1 MKEIIF
7 LSFGNN
13 SNYVLSH
20 FFNLNDEILKDKSNP
35 LNLNHFSIFNDNYKP
50 RTILF
55 DYSPNIQKYY
65 TLNEKVEQDEINEI
79 KSKYDK
85 DKLEIYQND
94 LTQNNFLSMMSEL
107 NLIDT
112 TNVEDEDKDNN
123 EEDEEDEDD
132 FNNNKNNYYSYKY
145 KFLNN
150 KKNKN
155 KDDNSKTKPK
165 KEMSEKLESLL
176 NLSDN
181 ELYEYFNF
189 NKSIKNWN
197 DYLQIKLPINC
208 LQEIK
213 TVDVD
218 ERMITSYIRGYDF
231 FNTGYNRTNYL
242 EEFED
247 NFRKKLEDC
256 DLISCLHINIDIN
269 SFWGGI
275 GTYFLDYIKDMVNKI
290 PKVLNSYDYNSSF
303 YKKNYLSKE
312 GNKNDNIFDIEKFIN
327 YIWLLSDL
335 QDIEGCDIL
344 FNINYLNESKN
355 IIKNY
360 FGYNTTD
367 DLFNSKNNNNIYFN
381 LDEKERSIGTTNL
394 DDIDPIYK
402 YYHSALSSLQLQT
415 FYIPLRSTLYAKNSY
430 IQNLNITSNENTIN
444 FMESDL
450 IFNIDNI
457 NNKIPLTS
465 NGTFYNLTRNI
476 NNPKFKWDK
485 LFNTSMLLRDYNS
498 SIIIGNNEKYKL
510 MNESLPKYLNK
521 MSKIVFN
528 LNENYP
534 IPISFPRKFN
544 IKQKFEDGLFEYK
557 KNIPLYINNR
567 PYCDFCTKTLGNF
580 KKDRKDYNF
589 SAKKLLAKIDKDKE
603 NQYVDKTES
612 IFNMIYVYQDLAEEK
627 LNQFN
632 DEESEEELDI

>member
-7 LSFGNN
+7 LSIGNN

-20 FFNLNDEILKDKSNP
+20 FFNLNDELLKDKSNP
-35 LNLNHFSIFNDNYKP
+35 LNLNHFSIFNDSYKP
-50 RTILF
+50 RSLLF

-65 TLNEKVEQDEINEI
+65 LLNEKIDDSDLNEM
-79 KSKYDK
+79 KSKYDNQ
-85 DKLEIYQND
+85 KLEVYQND
-94 LTQNNFLSMMSEL
+94 LPQNNFLSMMNEL
-107 NLIDT
+107 NLVDT
-112 TNVEDEDKDNN
+112 NIEDDYDKN
-123 EEDEEDEDD
+123 EEEEEEEEY
-132 FNNNKNNYYSYKY
+132 NNYNR
-145 KFLNN
+145 LNYMN
-150 KKNKN
+150 YHKKNKKQKILEKN
-155 KDDNSKTKPK
+155 EIKPK

-176 NLSDN
+176 NLNDN

-197 DYLQIKLPINC
+197 DYLQIKLPISC
-208 LQEIK
+208 LNEIK
-213 TVDVD
+213 AIDVD
-218 ERMITSYIRGYDF
+218 ERMITSYIRGNDF
-231 FNTGYNRTNYL
+231 FNIGYNKNNYF

-247 NFRKKLEDC
+247 SFRKKLEEC
-256 DLISCLHINIDIN
+256 DLLSCLHMNIDIN

-275 GTYFLDYIKDMVNKI
+275 GVYMLENINESINKI

-303 YKKNYLSKE
+303 YKKNYLNEE
-312 GNKNDNIFDIEKFIN
+312 GNENIFDIEKFTN
-327 YIWLLSDL
+327 YIWFLSDL

-344 FNINYLNESKN
+344 FNINYLNETKD
-355 IIKNY
+355 IIRNY
-360 FGYNTTD
+360 FGYNTPGGILND
-367 DLFNSKNNNNIYFN
+367 KNNNNIYYNPSEKNGDIGTIN
-381 LDEKERSIGTTNL
+381 LDN
-394 DDIDPIYK
+394 IDPIYK
-402 YYHSALSSLQLQT
+402 YYYSALSSLQLQT
-415 FYIPLRSTLYAKNSY
+415 FYIPLRSALYGKNGY

-457 NNKIPLTS
+457 NNKISPIS
-465 NGTFYNLTRNI
+465 SGTFYNPCRNI
-476 NNPKFKWDK
+476 SNPKFKWNN
-485 LFNTSMLLRDYNS
+485 LFTTSMLLREYNS
-498 SIIIGNNEKYKL
+498 SILIGNNDKYKL
-510 MNESLPKYLNK
+510 MNESIPNYLNK

-544 IKQKFEDGLFEYK
+544 TKQKFEDGLFEYK

-567 PYCDFCTKTLGNF
+567 PYLDFCTKTLHNF
-580 KKDRKDYNF
+580 KKDRKDYQL

-612 IFNMIYVYQDLAEEK
+612 IFNMIYVYQDLAEDK

-632 DEESEEELDI
+632 DDESEEEPDI

>member
-35 LNLNHFSIFNDNYKP
+35 LNLNHYSIFNDSYHP
-50 RTILF
+50 RALLF

-65 TLNEKVEQDEINEI
+65 TLNEKIEQSDLTTI

-85 DKLEIYQND
+85 DQLEVYQSD
-94 LTQNNFLSMMSEL
+94 LPQNNFLSMMDEL
-107 NLIDT
+107 NLVDT
-112 TNVEDEDKDNN
+112 NIAEEKDN
-123 EEDEEDEDD
+123 EEDEDD
-132 FNNNKNNYYSYKY
+132 FDNDNINYMNYKS
-145 KFLNN
+145 KQI
-150 KKNKN
+150 NKN
-155 KDDNSKTKPK
+155 KEKNITLEQKPK

-176 NLSDN
+176 NLNDN

-189 NKSIKNWN
+189 NKSINNWN

-213 TVDVD
+213 SIDVD
-218 ERMITSYIRGYDF
+218 ERMITSYIRGNDF
-231 FNTGYNRTNYL
+231 FNIGYNKSNYF

-275 GTYFLDYIKDMVNKI
+275 GVYMLENINEMVNKI

-303 YKKNYLSKE
+303 YKKNNLVKE
-312 GNKNDNIFDIEKFIN
+312 GEADDNIFDIEKFTN
-327 YIWLLSDL
+327 YIWFLSDL
-335 QDIEGCDIL
+335 QDIEGCDVL
-344 FNINYLNESKN
+344 FNFNYLNETKDL
-355 IIKNY
+355 IKNY
-360 FGYNTTD
+360 FGYNNNI
-367 DLFNSKNNNNIYFN
+367 FNEKSNNNIYSN
-381 LDEKERSIGTTNL
+381 STEKNRNIGTTNL
-394 DDIDPIYK
+394 DNIDPIYK
-402 YYHSALSSLQLQT
+402 YYYSSLSALQLQT
-415 FYIPLRSTLYAKNSY
+415 FYIPLRSTLYGKNSY

-450 IFNIDNI
+450 IFNIDSI
-457 NNKIPLTS
+457 NNKLSLTS
-465 NGTFYNLTRNI
+465 NGTFYNPCRNI
-476 NNPKFKWDK
+476 SNPRFKWEQI
-485 LFNTSMLLRDYNS
+485 FNTSMLLRENNS

-510 MNESLPKYLNK
+510 MNETIPNYLNK

-544 IKQKFEDGLFEYK
+544 TKQKYEGGLFEYK

-580 KKDRKDYNF
+580 KKDRKDYNL

-612 IFNMIYVYQDLAEEK
+612 IFNMLYVYRDLAEEK

-632 DEESEEELDI
+632 DDESEEEPDI

>member
-20 FFNLNDEILKDKSNP
+20 FFNLNDELLKDKSNP
-35 LNLNHFSIFNDNYKP
+35 LNLNHFSIFNDSYKP
-50 RTILF
+50 RSLLF

-65 TLNEKVEQDEINEI
+65 LLNEKIDDSDLNEM
-79 KSKYDK
+79 KSKYDNQ
-85 DKLEIYQND
+85 KLEVYQND
-94 LTQNNFLSMMSEL
+94 LPQNNFLSMMNEL
-107 NLIDT
+107 NLVDT
-112 TNVEDEDKDNN
+112 NIEDDYDKN
-123 EEDEEDEDD
+123 EEEEEEEEY
-132 FNNNKNNYYSYKY
+132 NNYNR
-145 KFLNN
+145 LNYMNYN
-150 KKNKN
+150 KKNKKQKILEKN
-155 KDDNSKTKPK
+155 EIKPK

-176 NLSDN
+176 NLNDN
-181 ELYEYFNF
+181 KLYEYFNF

-197 DYLQIKLPINC
+197 DYLQIKLPISC
-208 LQEIK
+208 LNEIK
-213 TVDVD
+213 AIDVD
-218 ERMITSYIRGYDF
+218 ERMITSYIRGNDF
-231 FNTGYNRTNYL
+231 FNIGYNKNNYF

-247 NFRKKLEDC
+247 SFRKKLEEC
-256 DLISCLHINIDIN
+256 DLLSCLHMNIDIN

-275 GTYFLDYIKDMVNKI
+275 GVYMLENINESINKI

-303 YKKNYLSKE
+303 YKKNYLNEE
-312 GNKNDNIFDIEKFIN
+312 GNENIFDIEKFTN
-327 YIWLLSDL
+327 YIWFLSDL

-344 FNINYLNESKN
+344 FNINYLNETKD
-355 IIKNY
+355 IIRNY
-360 FGYNTTD
+360 FGYNTPGGILND
-367 DLFNSKNNNNIYFN
+367 KNNNNIYYN
-381 LDEKERSIGTTNL
+381 PSEKNRDIGTTNL
-394 DDIDPIYK
+394 DNIDPIYK
-402 YYHSALSSLQLQT
+402 YYYSALSSLQLQT
-415 FYIPLRSTLYAKNSY
+415 FYIPLRSALYGKNGY

-457 NNKIPLTS
+457 NNKISPIS
-465 NGTFYNLTRNI
+465 SGTFYNPCRNI
-476 NNPKFKWDK
+476 SNPKFKWNN
-485 LFNTSMLLRDYNS
+485 LFTTSMLLREYNS
-498 SIIIGNNEKYKL
+498 SILIGNNDKYKL
-510 MNESLPKYLNK
+510 MNESIPNYLNK

-544 IKQKFEDGLFEYK
+544 TKQKFEDGLFEYK

-567 PYCDFCTKTLGNF
+567 PYLDFCTKTLHNF
-580 KKDRKDYNF
+580 KKDRKDYQL

-612 IFNMIYVYQDLAEEK
+612 IFNMIYVYQDLAEDK

-632 DEESEEELDI
+632 DDESEEEPDI

>member
-35 LNLNHFSIFNDNYKP
+35 LNLNHYSIYNDSYQP
-50 RTILF
+50 RALLF

-65 TLNEKVEQDEINEI
+65 VLNEKIEQNDINSI
-79 KSKYDK
+79 KSKYEK
-85 DKLEIYQND
+85 DKIEVYQND
-94 LTQNNFLSMMSEL
+94 LPQNNFLSMMSEL
-107 NLIDT
+107 NLVDT
-112 TNVEDEDKDNN
+112 KIEEDN
-123 EEDEEDEDD
+123 EEEEEDEDD
-132 FNNNKNNYYSYKY
+132 FNNNKINYTNYSHKKY
-145 KFLNN
+145 
-150 KKNKN
+150 KNKN
-155 KDDNSKTKPK
+155 KGIKDESKPK

-176 NLSDN
+176 NLNDN

-197 DYLQIKLPINC
+197 DYLQIKLPMSC

-213 TVDVD
+213 AIDID
-218 ERMITSYIRGYDF
+218 ERMITSYIRGNDF
-231 FNTGYNRTNYL
+231 FNIGYNRNNYF
-242 EEFED
+242 EEYED
-247 NFRKKLEDC
+247 SFRKKLEEC

-275 GTYFLDYIKDMVNKI
+275 GTYMLENINDMVDKI

-303 YKKNYLSKE
+303 YKKNYLNKE
-312 GNKNDNIFDIEKFIN
+312 GEKDENIFDIEKFTN
-327 YIWLLSDL
+327 YIWFLSDL

-344 FNINYLNESKN
+344 FNFNYLNETKDL
-355 IIKNY
+355 IKNY
-360 FGYNTTD
+360 FGYNNANNPD
-367 DLFNSKNNNNIYFN
+367 DIFNEKNNNNIYSN
-381 LDEKERSIGTTNL
+381 ATEKDRYIGTTNL
-394 DDIDPIYK
+394 DNIDPIYK
-402 YYHSALSSLQLQT
+402 YYYSALSSLQLQT
-415 FYIPLRSTLYAKNSY
+415 FYIPLRSTLYGKNSY

-444 FMESDL
+444 FMENDL
-450 IFNIDNI
+450 VFNIDNI

-465 NGTFYNLTRNI
+465 NGTFYNPCRNI
-476 NNPKFKWDK
+476 YNPKFKWENI
-485 LFNTSMLLRDYNS
+485 FSTSMLLRENNS

-510 MNESLPKYLNK
+510 MNETIPNYLNK

-534 IPISFPRKFN
+534 IPISFPKKFN
-544 IKQKFEDGLFEYK
+544 AKQKFGNGLFEYK

-567 PYCDFCTKTLGNF
+567 PYCDFCTKTMGNF
-580 KKDRKDYNF
+580 KKDRKDYNL
-589 SAKKLLAKIDKDKE
+589 SAKKLLSKIDKDKE
-603 NQYVDKTES
+603 NQYMDKTES
-612 IFNMIYVYQDLAEEK
+612 IFNMLYVYRDIAEEK

-632 DEESEEELDI
+632 DDESDEEPDI

>member
-35 LNLNHFSIFNDNYKP
+35 LNLNHYSIFNDSYHP
-50 RTILF
+50 RALLF

-65 TLNEKVEQDEINEI
+65 TLNEKIEQSDLTTI

-85 DKLEIYQND
+85 NQLEVYQSD
-94 LTQNNFLSMMSEL
+94 LPQNNFLSMMDEL
-107 NLIDT
+107 NLVD
-112 TNVEDEDKDNN
+112 TNVAEEKDN
-123 EEDEEDEDD
+123 EEDEDD
-132 FNNNKNNYYSYKY
+132 FDNDNINYMNYNTKY
-145 KFLNN
+145 
-150 KKNKN
+150 KNKN
-155 KDDNSKTKPK
+155 KEKNITLEQKPK

-176 NLSDN
+176 NLNDN

-189 NKSIKNWN
+189 NKSINNWN

-213 TVDVD
+213 SIDVD
-218 ERMITSYIRGYDF
+218 ERMITSYIRGNDF
-231 FNTGYNRTNYL
+231 FNIGYNKSNYF

-275 GTYFLDYIKDMVNKI
+275 GVYMLENINEMVNKI

-303 YKKNYLSKE
+303 YKKNNLVKE
-312 GNKNDNIFDIEKFIN
+312 GEADDNIFDIEKFTN
-327 YIWLLSDL
+327 YIWFLSDL

-344 FNINYLNESKN
+344 FNFNYLNETKDL
-355 IIKNY
+355 IKNY
-360 FGYNTTD
+360 FGYNNNI
-367 DLFNSKNNNNIYFN
+367 FNEKSNNNIYSN
-381 LDEKERSIGTTNL
+381 STEKNRNIGTTNL
-394 DDIDPIYK
+394 DNIDPIYK
-402 YYHSALSSLQLQT
+402 YYYSSLSALQLQT
-415 FYIPLRSTLYAKNSY
+415 FYIPLRSTLYGKNSY

-450 IFNIDNI
+450 IFNIDSI
-457 NNKIPLTS
+457 NNKLSLTS
-465 NGTFYNLTRNI
+465 NGTFYNPCRNI
-476 NNPKFKWDK
+476 SNPRFKWEQI
-485 LFNTSMLLRDYNS
+485 FNTSMLLRENNS

-510 MNESLPKYLNK
+510 MNETIPNYLNK

-544 IKQKFEDGLFEYK
+544 TKQKYEGGLFEYK

-567 PYCDFCTKTLGNF
+567 PYCDFCNKTLGNF
-580 KKDRKDYNF
+580 KKDRKDYNL

-612 IFNMIYVYQDLAEEK
+612 IFNMLYVYRDLAEEK

-632 DEESEEELDI
+632 DDESEEEPDI

>member
-35 LNLNHFSIFNDNYKP
+35 LNLNHYSIFNDSYHP
-50 RTILF
+50 RALLF

-65 TLNEKVEQDEINEI
+65 TLNEKIEQSDLTTI

-85 DKLEIYQND
+85 DQLEVYQSD
-94 LTQNNFLSMMSEL
+94 LPQNNFLSMMDEL
-107 NLIDT
+107 NLVDT
-112 TNVEDEDKDNN
+112 NIAEEKDN
-123 EEDEEDEDD
+123 EEDEDD
-132 FNNNKNNYYSYKY
+132 FDNDNINYMNYKS
-145 KFLNN
+145 KH
-150 KKNKN
+150 KNKN
-155 KDDNSKTKPK
+155 KEKNITLEQKPK

-176 NLSDN
+176 NLNDN

-189 NKSIKNWN
+189 NKSINNWN

-213 TVDVD
+213 SIDVD
-218 ERMITSYIRGYDF
+218 ERMITSYIRGNDF
-231 FNTGYNRTNYL
+231 FNIGYNKSNYF

-275 GTYFLDYIKDMVNKI
+275 GVYMLENINEMVNKI

-303 YKKNYLSKE
+303 YKKNNLVKE
-312 GNKNDNIFDIEKFIN
+312 GEADDNIFDIEKFTN
-327 YIWLLSDL
+327 YIWFLSDL
-335 QDIEGCDIL
+335 QDIEGCDVL
-344 FNINYLNESKN
+344 FNFNYLNETKDL
-355 IIKNY
+355 IKNY
-360 FGYNTTD
+360 FGYNNNI
-367 DLFNSKNNNNIYFN
+367 FNEKSNNNIYSN
-381 LDEKERSIGTTNL
+381 STEKNRNIGTTNL
-394 DDIDPIYK
+394 DNIDPIYK
-402 YYHSALSSLQLQT
+402 YYYSSLSALQLQT
-415 FYIPLRSTLYAKNSY
+415 FYIPLRSTLYGKNSY

-457 NNKIPLTS
+457 NNKLSLTS
-465 NGTFYNLTRNI
+465 NGTFYNPCRNI
-476 NNPKFKWDK
+476 SNPRFKWEQI
-485 LFNTSMLLRDYNS
+485 FNTSMLLRENNS

-510 MNESLPKYLNK
+510 MNETIPNYLNK

-544 IKQKFEDGLFEYK
+544 TKQKYEGGLFEYK

-580 KKDRKDYNF
+580 KKDRKDYNL

-612 IFNMIYVYQDLAEEK
+612 IFNMLYVYRDLAEEK

-632 DEESEEELDI
+632 DDESEEEPDI

>member
-35 LNLNHFSIFNDNYKP
+35 LNLNHYSIFNDSYHP
-50 RTILF
+50 RALLF

-65 TLNEKVEQDEINEI
+65 TLNEKIEQSDLTTI

-85 DKLEIYQND
+85 NQLEVYQSD
-94 LTQNNFLSMMSEL
+94 LPQNNFLSMMDEL
-107 NLIDT
+107 NLVDT
-112 TNVEDEDKDNN
+112 NIAEEKDN
-123 EEDEEDEDD
+123 EEDEDD
-132 FNNNKNNYYSYKY
+132 FDNDNINYVKY
-145 KFLNN
+145 KS
-150 KKNKN
+150 KQKNKN
-155 KDDNSKTKPK
+155 KEKNITLEQKPK

-176 NLSDN
+176 NLNDN

-189 NKSIKNWN
+189 NKSINNWN

-213 TVDVD
+213 SIDVD
-218 ERMITSYIRGYDF
+218 ERMITSYIRGNDF
-231 FNTGYNRTNYL
+231 FNIGYNKSNYF

-275 GTYFLDYIKDMVNKI
+275 GVYMLENINEMVNKI

-303 YKKNYLSKE
+303 YKKNNLVKE
-312 GNKNDNIFDIEKFIN
+312 GEADDNIFDIEKFTN
-327 YIWLLSDL
+327 YIWFLSDL
-335 QDIEGCDIL
+335 QDIEGCDVL
-344 FNINYLNESKN
+344 FNFNYLNETKDL
-355 IIKNY
+355 IKNY
-360 FGYNTTD
+360 FGYNNNI
-367 DLFNSKNNNNIYFN
+367 FNEKSNNNIYSN
-381 LDEKERSIGTTNL
+381 STEKNRNIGTTNL
-394 DDIDPIYK
+394 DNIDPIYK
-402 YYHSALSSLQLQT
+402 YYYSSLSALQLQT
-415 FYIPLRSTLYAKNSY
+415 FYIPLRSTLYGKNSY

-457 NNKIPLTS
+457 NNKLSLTS
-465 NGTFYNLTRNI
+465 NGTFYNPCRNI
-476 NNPKFKWDK
+476 SNPRFKWEQI
-485 LFNTSMLLRDYNS
+485 FNTSMLLRENNS

-510 MNESLPKYLNK
+510 MNETIPNYLNK

-544 IKQKFEDGLFEYK
+544 TKQKYEGGLFEYK

-580 KKDRKDYNF
+580 KKDRKDYNL

-612 IFNMIYVYQDLAEEK
+612 IFNMLYVYRDLAEEK

-632 DEESEEELDI
+632 DDESEEEPDI

>member
-35 LNLNHFSIFNDNYKP
+35 LNLNHYSIYNDSYQP
-50 RTILF
+50 RALLF

-65 TLNEKVEQDEINEI
+65 ILNEKIEQNYIDTI

-85 DKLEIYQND
+85 EKLEIYQND
-94 LTQNNFLSMMSEL
+94 LPQNNFLSMMNEL
-107 NLIDT
+107 NLVDT
-112 TNVEDEDKDNN
+112 NIEEDDKNN
-123 EEDEEDEDD
+123 EEEEEDEDD
-132 FNNNKNNYYSYKY
+132 LNNNY
-145 KFLNN
+145 KFSYMNYKSKKQKL
-150 KKNKN
+150 KNKIN
-155 KDDNSKTKPK
+155 TNEIKPK

-189 NKSIKNWN
+189 NKSVKNWN
-197 DYLQIKLPINC
+197 DYLQIKLPMNC

-213 TVDVD
+213 SIDVD
-218 ERMITSYIRGYDF
+218 ERMITSYIRGNDF
-231 FNTGYNRTNYL
+231 FNIGYNKSNYL

-247 NFRKKLEDC
+247 AFRKKLEEC

-275 GTYFLDYIKDMVNKI
+275 GVSMLDDINEMLGKI

-303 YKKNYLSKE
+303 YKKNYLNNE
-312 GNKNDNIFDIEKFIN
+312 GEGNDNIFDIEKFTN
-327 YIWLLSDL
+327 YIWFLSDI

-344 FNINYLNESKN
+344 YNINYLNESKD

-360 FGYNTTD
+360 FGYDTKGD
-367 DLFNSKNNNNIYFN
+367 IFNDKNNNNIYSN
-381 LDEKERSIGTTNL
+381 ATEKERSIGTTNL
-394 DDIDPIYK
+394 DNIDCIYK
-402 YYHSALSSLQLQT
+402 YYYSALSSLQLQT
-415 FYIPLRSTLYAKNSY
+415 FYIPLRSTLYGKNSY
-430 IQNLNITSNENTIN
+430 IQNLSITSNENTIN

-457 NNKIPLTS
+457 NNKISLTS
-465 NGTFYNLTRNI
+465 NGTFYNLCRNI
-476 NNPKFKWDK
+476 YNPKFKWDS
-485 LFNTSMLLRDYNS
+485 LFKVSMLLRDYNS

-510 MNESLPKYLNK
+510 MNEAIPNYLNK

-544 IKQKFEDGLFEYK
+544 TKQKFEGGLFEYK

-580 KKDRKDYNF
+580 KKLRKDYNL

-603 NQYVDKTES
+603 NQYADKTES

-632 DEESEEELDI
+632 DDESDEEPDI